1 VAFDAEVT
9 TSRPGA
15 ALLVLAGFVIGAA
28 AIAVAALLFDFV
40 RRSAPGRFVFGGQ
53 TAGITFAFAAAAV
66 FYGGYYLNAGVL
78 PGKTHPV
85 SLGAD
90 VALLL
95 LFWAAVRFAPGL
107 RLRGRVL
114 FPILIIFIGAAG
126 VTAAAAAG
134 SSRRL
139 GPPEAVPSPGAA
151 NLLIITMD
159 TTRADRPGAYGG
171 PPGLTPNLDKFAASA
186 QVYPRAYC
194 AMPLTGPSH
203 ASLFTGR
210 TPRELGVVRNGMR
223 LVGDSPTMAEVL
235 RSRGYRT
242 GAVVAAFPVSSKLG
256 FARGFEYFDDAFSP
270 GAALSRLTAARIAGA
285 VGLVAA
291 KAQLQRP
298 GDEVTPRAIRW
309 LEDEAHRP
317 FFLWVHYFDPH
328 TPYEPPAAYR
338 GRTAPSDPRVG
349 FYDGEV
355 AFMDAEIGKLLAAL
369 DDLGVRDETVVV
381 AVADHGESLGEHD
394 YFYDHGRDVYEP
406 CMRVP
411 LMVGAPPGFPG
422 MGVEFVM
429 APPSD
434 GGTDPVAMSSL
445 FDFLLEGLAAFPP
458 KNPPSSNEIVPLAS
472 DAVFG
477 ESLEEEF
484 NYRMIATREGGVLYK
499 LVLDA
504 VSGRVELYDLDA
516 DPDESQDL
524 AATRGDV
531 VRALR
536 PRLEE
541 YFRKQPALP
550 TGGPADAET
559 KEKLRSLGYM

>member
-15 ALLVLAGFVIGAA
+15 ALLVLAGFVIAA
-28 AIAVAALLFDFV
+28 AAVGVAGVLFHLV
-40 RRSAPGRFVFGGQ
+40 RRTTPGRLIFGGR
-53 TAGITFAFAAAAV
+53 TTGITFACGAAAL

-78 PGKTHPV
+78 PGKTHPL

-95 LFWAAVRFAPGL
+95 LFWLAVRFIPGF
-107 RLRGRVL
+107 RTRRRVL
-114 FPILIIFIGAAG
+114 FPTLIILTVAAV
-126 VTAAAAAG
+126 VTAAAVAG

-139 GPPEAVPSPGAA
+139 GPPEAAAPPGAA

-159 TTRADRPGAYGG
+159 TTRADRLGAYGG
-171 PPGLTPNLDKFAASA
+171 PPGLTPNLDKLTASA

-210 TPRELGVVRNGMR
+210 TPRDLGIVQNGMR
-223 LVGDSPTMAEVL
+223 LVADTPTMAEVL

-242 GAVVAAFPVSSKLG
+242 GAVVAAFTVSSKLG
-256 FARGFEYFDDAFSP
+256 FDRGFEYFDDAFSP
-270 GAALSRLTAARIAGA
+270 AAALTRLTTARIAGA
-285 VGLVAA
+285 TGLVAA
-291 KAQLQRP
+291 KAGLQRP
-298 GDEVTPRAIRW
+298 GGEVTPRAIRW

-338 GRTAPSDPRVG
+338 GRTSPADPNVG
-349 FYDGEV
+349 LYDGEV
-355 AFMDAEIGKLLAAL
+355 AFMDAEVGKLLAAL

-394 YFYDHGRDVYEP
+394 YYYDHGRDVYEP
-406 CMRVP
+406 CMHVP
-411 LMVGAPPGFPG
+411 LIVAAPAGFPG

-429 APPSD
+429 TPPN
-434 GGTDPVAMSSL
+434 GGADPVAMSSL

-458 KNPPSSNEIVPLAS
+458 KNAPSSNEIVPLAS
-472 DAVFG
+472 DEVFG

-484 NYRMIATREGGVLYK
+484 NYRMIVTREGGLLYK
-499 LVLDA
+499 LLLDA

-516 DPDESQDL
+516 DPNEVRDL
-524 AATRGDV
+524 AAARADV

-541 YFRKQPALP
+541 YFRQQPALP
-550 TGGPADAET
+550 VGGPADEDT